1 MDKNKKDAYARLVKA
16 VQEDYRQRTH
26 DEDVKKNRPY
36 VAACAYE
43 GKHINLWSYWRGNLD
58 AEILVL
64 GQDWGSFIP
73 DLSDKKRKIDCIMLE
88 NFKRMDAGETVGYF
102 DGVDVNIMS
111 PTDQNLITLFKKLKM
126 DIGSGPDENQ
136 PLFFSNLCLGYRNK
150 GYSGGFK
157 RKWLTD
163 DVKYLV
169 GYDDN
174 GVHIYGLLEIIQPKI
189 VICLGKEVYGTV
201 TKALGVKAPLV
212 QFYNLL
218 DAGRNYTDVCFSDNN
233 IRIFGM
239 AHPGSMGQAN
249 RMSRCT
255 IEGNTLDG
263 MKLQKKDWKVVYC
276 YYNSR

>member
-1 MDKNKKDAYARLVKA
+1 MNKKEAYAQLVQA

-26 DEDVKKNRPY
+26 EDDEKKGRPY

-43 GKHINLWSYWRGNLD
+43 GKQINLWSYWRGNLD
-58 AEILVL
+58 ADILVL

-73 DLSDKKRKIDCIMLE
+73 DPNDKKRKLDCMMLE
-88 NFKRMDAGETVGYF
+88 NFKRMDDGEKVGYF
-102 DGVDVNIMS
+102 DGVTVNIMS
-111 PTDQNLITLFKKLKM
+111 PTDRNLITLFKELGM

-157 RKWLTD
+157 RKWITD

-169 GYDDN
+169 GYDEN
-174 GVHIYGLLEIIQPKI
+174 GEHVHGLLEIIKPEI
-189 VICLGKEVYGTV
+189 VICLGKEVYGAV
-201 TKALGVKAPLV
+201 TKALGVKVPLV
-212 QFYNLL
+212 QFYNFL
-218 DAGRNYTDVCFSDNN
+218 DAGKNYTDFCFSDKS

-249 RMSRCT
+249 RVSKCK

-263 MKLQKKDWKVVYC
+263 MKLQKKDWKNIFI
-276 YYNSR
+276 YYESSRV